1 MIELSMGTVSELHA
15 RDYLAGASMVFG
27 IILIADQVLSV
38 FYGYSSLASTGEANG
53 EGIIFSISLHTISA
67 MISGYLIGRRNVKSF
82 IQAATVVAVL
92 AYLFESIYLR
102 LFLGSFG
109 NIWSLISIIIGGIL
123 GAAFAKI
130 QKEKRTLV
138 SGANK

>member
-1 MIELSMGTVSELHA
+1 MVTVSELHA

-38 FYGYSSLASTGEANG
+38 FYGYSSLASTGDANG
-53 EGIIFSISLHTISA
+53 EGIIFSIGLHTMSA
-67 MISGYLIGRRNVKSF
+67 MIGGYLIGRRNAENF
-82 IQAATVVAVL
+82 IQTATVVAVL

-102 LFLGSFG
+102 MFLGSFG

-130 QKEKRTLV
+130 QREKRMLV
-138 SGANK
+138 SAANE